1 MAAVTVDG
9 TVVEEEKVD
18 LEIPQEKVDV
28 KKADEAEPESAGG
41 CDVCLPPNGLIG
53 CGAYDYKYL
62 CLPSMPWSRGGV
74 APPQFLGKDA
84 RLPLLLALV
93 MGFQHALAM
102 VAGIATSGG
111 MLIAGDTCFPW
122 QYDSAMCEAQNYLV
136 SAAWITSGILTIIQ
150 VFRAK
155 IRGTPYYLGTGL
167 LSVMGTSFT
176 FLPIAREMVARCVEI
191 KILRRVQ
198 SPSDANDF
206 DTTCAAVSGVFT
218 PAVTESETTRTCAN
232 DNGRCCNHYN
242 KREDSHR
249 TTLIILLK
257 TPYAIGTIAALFL
270 HLLLPEDRVLDEE
283 KEHYPRAFS
292 DGEIAYET

>member
-1 MAAVTVDG
+1 
-9 TVVEEEKVD
+9 
-18 LEIPQEKVDV
+18 
-28 KKADEAEPESAGG
+28 
-41 CDVCLPPNGLIG
+41 
-53 CGAYDYKYL
+53 
-62 CLPSMPWSRGGV
+62 
-74 APPQFLGKDA
+74 
-84 RLPLLLALV
+84 
-93 MGFQHALAM
+93 M
-102 VAGIATSGG
+102 VRT
-111 MLIAGDTCFPW
+111 
-122 QYDSAMCEAQNYLV
+122 Q
-136 SAAWITSGILTIIQ
+136 
-150 VFRAK
+150 
-155 IRGTPYYLGTGL
+155 
-167 LSVMGTSFT
+167 
-176 FLPIAREMVARCVEI
+176 RCVELHAI
-191 KILRRVQ
+191 DATRSARR
-198 SPSDANDF
+198 PSDANDF

>member
-28 KKADEAEPESAGG
+28 KKADEAEPE
-41 CDVCLPPNGLIG
+41 
-53 CGAYDYKYL
+53 
-62 CLPSMPWSRGGV
+62 
-74 APPQFLGKDA
+74 
-84 RLPLLLALV
+84 
-93 MGFQHALAM
+93 
-102 VAGIATSGG
+102 
-111 MLIAGDTCFPW
+111 
-122 QYDSAMCEAQNYLV
+122 
-136 SAAWITSGILTIIQ
+136 
-150 VFRAK
+150 
-155 IRGTPYYLGTGL
+155 
-167 LSVMGTSFT
+167 
-176 FLPIAREMVARCVEI
+176 
-191 KILRRVQ
+191 
-198 SPSDANDF
+198 
-206 DTTCAAVSGVFT
+206 GVFT

>member
-1 MAAVTVDG
+1 
-9 TVVEEEKVD
+9 
-18 LEIPQEKVDV
+18 
-28 KKADEAEPESAGG
+28 
-41 CDVCLPPNGLIG
+41 
-53 CGAYDYKYL
+53 
-62 CLPSMPWSRGGV
+62 MPWSRGGV

-93 MGFQHALAM
+93 
-102 VAGIATSGG
+102 T
-111 MLIAGDTCFPW
+111 
-122 QYDSAMCEAQNYLV
+122 
-136 SAAWITSGILTIIQ
+136 
-150 VFRAK
+150 
-155 IRGTPYYLGTGL
+155 
-167 LSVMGTSFT
+167 
-176 FLPIAREMVARCVEI
+176 
-191 KILRRVQ
+191 
-198 SPSDANDF
+198 
-206 DTTCAAVSGVFT
+206 VSGVFT

>member
-1 MAAVTVDG
+1 MDG
-9 TVVEEEKVD
+9 D
-18 LEIPQEKVDV
+18 LP
-28 KKADEAEPESAGG
+28 GG
-41 CDVCLPPNGLIG
+41 DRR
-53 CGAYDYKYL
+53 D
-62 CLPSMPWSRGGV
+62 R
-74 APPQFLGKDA
+74 
-84 RLPLLLALV
+84 
-93 MGFQHALAM
+93 
-102 VAGIATSGG
+102 
-111 MLIAGDTCFPW
+111 AGD
-122 QYDSAMCEAQNYLV
+122 V
-136 SAAWITSGILTIIQ
+136 
-150 VFRAK
+150 
-155 IRGTPYYLGTGL
+155 RGQRLHVVRTQ
-167 LSVMGTSFT
+167 
-176 FLPIAREMVARCVEI
+176 RCVELHAI
-191 KILRRVQ
+191 DATRSARR
-198 SPSDANDF
+198 PSDADDF

>member
-1 MAAVTVDG
+1 MATVVESEEVKTDEEKAVKK
-9 TVVEEEKVD
+9 VVEEEN
-18 LEIPQEKVDV
+18 
-28 KKADEAEPESAGG
+28 EPESAGG

-53 CGAYDYKYL
+53 CSSYNYKYL

-102 VAGIATSGG
+102 VAG
-111 MLIAGDTCFPW
+111 M
-122 QYDSAMCEAQNYLV
+122 
-136 SAAWITSGILTIIQ
+136 
-150 VFRAK
+150 
-155 IRGTPYYLGTGL
+155 
-167 LSVMGTSFT
+167 
-176 FLPIAREMVARCVEI
+176 
-191 KILRRVQ
+191 
-198 SPSDANDF
+198 
-206 DTTCAAVSGVFT
+206 
-218 PAVTESETTRTCAN
+218 TESETTRTCAN

-292 DGEIAYET
+292 DDEIAYET

>member
-1 MAAVTVDG
+1 MAAVTVEG

-28 KKADEAEPESAGG
+28 KKADEAEP
-41 CDVCLPPNGLIG
+41 D
-53 CGAYDYKYL
+53 
-62 CLPSMPWSRGGV
+62 
-74 APPQFLGKDA
+74 
-84 RLPLLLALV
+84 
-93 MGFQHALAM
+93 
-102 VAGIATSGG
+102 
-111 MLIAGDTCFPW
+111 
-122 QYDSAMCEAQNYLV
+122 
-136 SAAWITSGILTIIQ
+136 
-150 VFRAK
+150 
-155 IRGTPYYLGTGL
+155 
-167 LSVMGTSFT
+167 
-176 FLPIAREMVARCVEI
+176 
-191 KILRRVQ
+191 
-198 SPSDANDF
+198 
-206 DTTCAAVSGVFT
+206 VSGVFT

>member
-1 MAAVTVDG
+1 MVAVTVDG

-155 IRGTPYYLGTGL
+155 ILGTPYYLGTGL

-198 SPSDANDF
+198 SSRRPPRHRRDACSMAWRCRFLTARPSQH
-206 DTTCAAVSGVFT
+206 
-218 PAVTESETTRTCAN
+218 
-232 DNGRCCNHYN
+232 GRV
-242 KREDSHR
+242 
-249 TTLIILLK
+249 
-257 TPYAIGTIAALFL
+257 IA
-270 HLLLPEDRVLDEE
+270 E
-283 KEHYPRAFS
+283 K
-292 DGEIAYET
+292 

>member
-1 MAAVTVDG
+1 MAVMQRERQHRFLAPL
-9 TVVEEEKVD
+9 KD
-18 LEIPQEKVDV
+18 LQGLP
-28 KKADEAEPESAGG
+28 GG
-41 CDVCLPPNGLIG
+41 DRR
-53 CGAYDYKYL
+53 D
-62 CLPSMPWSRGGV
+62 R
-74 APPQFLGKDA
+74 
-84 RLPLLLALV
+84 
-93 MGFQHALAM
+93 
-102 VAGIATSGG
+102 
-111 MLIAGDTCFPW
+111 AGD
-122 QYDSAMCEAQNYLV
+122 V
-136 SAAWITSGILTIIQ
+136 
-150 VFRAK
+150 
-155 IRGTPYYLGTGL
+155 RGQRLHVVRTQ
-167 LSVMGTSFT
+167 
-176 FLPIAREMVARCVEI
+176 RCVELHAI
-191 KILRRVQ
+191 DATRSARR
-198 SPSDANDF
+198 PSDANDF